1 MATASETL
9 HATCLSVQGRGIL
22 LCGPSGCG
30 KSDLALRLIT
40 TLDARLVADDQVT
53 VERRGSLLVG
63 RAPAKLCGLF
73 EVRGLGI
80 VRMEYEHEAGLAM
93 LFRLKPHAAIE
104 RLPERPVRQFSILG
118 ISIPETDLDP
128 AASSAPQRLLM
139 AMDVAFNPLRLQA
152 PDV

>member
-63 RAPAKLCGLF
+63 RAPAKLSGLF

-80 VRMEYEHEAGLAM
+80 VRMEYEHEAGLGPIDDLEVEEGLAIGGE
-93 LFRLKPHAAIE
+93 HA
-104 RLPERPVRQFSILG
+104 V
-118 ISIPETDLDP
+118 
-128 AASSAPQRLLM
+128 LM
-139 AMDVAFNPLRLQA
+139 FFGRHPTSPPSRT
-152 PDV
+152 

>member
-1 MATASETL
+1 MTTASETL

-22 LCGPSGCG
+22 LCGPPGSG

-40 TLDARLVADDQVT
+40 TLAARLVADDQVT

-63 RAPAKLCGLF
+63 LPPANLRGLL

-80 VRMEYEHEAGLAM
+80 VRMDYEHEAGLAM
-93 LFRLKPHAAIE
+93 LFRLKPRAEIE
-104 RLPERPVRQFSILG
+104 RLPNRPVRQFSILG

-128 AASSAPQRLLM
+128 TSSSAPQRLVM
-139 AMDVAFNPLRLQA
+139 AMDVAFNPLRLRA
-152 PDV
+152 PDD

>member
-53 VERRGSLLVG
+53 VERRGSMLVG
-63 RAPAKLCGLF
+63 LAPASLRGLF

-80 VRMEYEHEAGLAM
+80 VRMDY
-93 LFRLKPHAAIE
+93 
-104 RLPERPVRQFSILG
+104 
-118 ISIPETDLDP
+118 
-128 AASSAPQRLLM
+128 
-139 AMDVAFNPLRLQA
+139 
-152 PDV
+152 